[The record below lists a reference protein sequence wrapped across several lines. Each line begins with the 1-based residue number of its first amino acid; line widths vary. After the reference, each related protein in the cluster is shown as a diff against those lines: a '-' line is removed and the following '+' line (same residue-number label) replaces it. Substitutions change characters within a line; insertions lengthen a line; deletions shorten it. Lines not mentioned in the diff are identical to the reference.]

1 LKFGLGI
8 DAGGTYTDAVIYD
21 FDQNKVINYTK
32 SITNK
37 ENLESSINS
46 VLDNLPKEQLNKI
59 KLVSLSTT
67 LATNSCVEDKG
78 RKATLVLIGCD
89 RNTVVKFG
97 HNYGLPETD
106 EMIFVTG
113 EHGSDGSTVTSVEW
127 EDLRNKVSAY
137 KSVTNAFAVVEI
149 GGMYNPEFEIEAKDF
164 IEEATGLYTV
174 TSSSITRELNFMKR
188 AASALINAQLI
199 PIINEFLD
207 SVKHNLEIRNIN
219 VPLVVVR
226 GDGTLMSEEY
236 TRDMPVET
244 LLSGPAASVVGA
256 VNLSG
261 RKNCLV
267 VDMGGTTSDL
277 AVITDGMVKF
287 AHKGVSIGKWQ
298 TGTKS
303 IAMKPIGLGGDSHIT
318 FNKYDELLISSRRA
332 VPLCYLADKWPQVL
346 EEIKSIYEENRINT
360 LSLCE
365 FFFLPKDVED
375 TSTYDKWEIPIINAL
390 KNGPLSIRQLAET
403 AGTSIYE
410 LKTDILERYGIIMRS
425 ALTPTDI
432 MHLTGKFKRFNEKAA
447 LLGANILAHR
457 LDKTLLE
464 LIDIINTKVKEKLY
478 LNVAGVLLENENED
492 FNFNNF
498 SIESIS
504 LLMKGFKSNSHNSL
518 GIALSTKYDLVGIG
532 APIHVFLPDVA
543 EKLNTHCIIPEY
555 APVANAVGAITGSI
569 AVEEAVVI
577 KPIYEAQGISKYSC
591 FSSIQCN
598 TFLNYEEAIK
608 WSKEEAERLA
618 YEKAFQRGSGKI
630 SVILNMDEREF
641 TPAYSNLE
649 AAAEVEN
656 FDFGDITNI
665 IDLNTENDTKTNK
678 KSSSMLL
685 ETIVIARAVGTLKW
699 L

>member
-1 LKFGLGI
+1 MKYGLGI

-21 FDQNKVINYTK
+21 FDDNKVISSTK

-37 ENLESSINS
+37 EDLEQSINS
-46 VLDNLPKEQLNKI
+46 VLDKLSMEQLNEVKI
-59 KLVSLSTT
+59 VSLSTT

-89 RNTVVKFG
+89 KNTVKKFG
-97 HNYGLPETD
+97 HNYGLPEGE
-106 EMIFVTG
+106 EMIFIEG
-113 EHGSDGSTVTSVEW
+113 EHSSDGSVSTPANW
-127 EDLRNKVSAY
+127 EALKYKVSAY
-137 KSVTNAFAVVEI
+137 KNSTNAFAVVEI
-149 GGMYNPEFEIEAKDF
+149 GGIYNPEFEIHAKNL
-164 IEEATGLYTV
+164 IEEVTGLYTV

-207 SVKHNLEIRNIN
+207 SVKHNLERRNIN
-219 VPLVVVR
+219 APLVVVR

-244 LLSGPAASVVGA
+244 LLSGPAASVIGA
-256 VNLSG
+256 VNLSE

-287 AHKGVSIGKWQ
+287 SHKGINIGKWQ

-318 FNKYDELLISSRRA
+318 FDKYDELFISSRRA
-332 VPLCYLADKWPQVL
+332 VPLCYLADKWPIVL
-346 EEIKSIYEENRINT
+346 EEMHLIYEENRINT

-365 FFFLPKDVED
+365 FFYLAKEVEN
-375 TSTYDKWEIPIINAL
+375 TSIYDKWELPIIEAL
-390 KNGPLSIRQLAET
+390 KDGPLSIVLLAEK
-403 AGTSIYE
+403 AGISIYE
-410 LKTDILERYGIIMRS
+410 LKTERLERYGIIMRS

-432 MHLTGKFKRFNEKAA
+432 MHLTGEFTRFNEEAA
-447 LLGANILAHR
+447 LLGANILASR
-457 LDKTLLE
+457 LNKSLKE
-464 LIDIINTKVKEKLY
+464 LIDLINTKVKEKLY
-478 LNVAGVLLENENED
+478 LNIIGVLLENESDD
-492 FNFNNF
+492 FNFRNF
-498 SIESIS
+498 SKEAIA
-504 LLMKGFKSNSHNSL
+504 LLMKGFKNSKGDNLSI
-518 GIALSTKYDLVGIG
+518 GFSTKYDLVGIG
-532 APIHVFLPDVA
+532 APIHVFLPDVSK
-543 EKLNTHCIIPEY
+543 KLNTQCIIPEH

-569 AVEEAVVI
+569 TVEETIII

-591 FSSIQCN
+591 FSSTQCN
-598 TFLNYEEAIK
+598 TFLNYEEAMK

-618 YEKAFQRGSGKI
+618 YEKALQRGSGKV
-630 SVILNMDEREF
+630 SVILNVDEREF

-649 AAAEVEN
+649 AAAEEQK
-656 FDFGDITNI
+656 FDFGEITNV
-665 IDLNTENDTKTNK
+665 IDLETENDIKNN

-685 ETIVIARAVGTLKW
+685 ETKVIARAVGTLKW

>member
-1 LKFGLGI
+1 LKYGLGI

-21 FDQNKVINYTK
+21 FDENKVISSTK

-37 ENLESSINS
+37 EDLEQSINS
-46 VLDNLPKEQLNKI
+46 VLDNLSKKQLNEI

-78 RKATLVLIGCD
+78 RKSTLVLIGCD
-89 RNTVVKFG
+89 KNTVKKYG
-97 HNYGLPETD
+97 HNYGLPETE
-106 EMIFVTG
+106 EMIFMEG
-113 EHGSDGSTVTSVEW
+113 EHGSDGSVSTPANW
-127 EDLRNKVSAY
+127 EDLKHKVSAY
-137 KSVTNAFAVVEI
+137 KSSTNAFAVVEI
-149 GGMYNPEFEIEAKDF
+149 GGMYNPEFEIYAKNL

-174 TSSSITRELNFMKR
+174 TSCSITRELNFMKR

-207 SVKHNLEIRNIN
+207 SVKHNLKIRNIN

-261 RKNCLV
+261 RKDCLV

-287 AHKGVSIGKWQ
+287 AHKGISIGKWQ
-298 TGTKS
+298 TGTRS
-303 IAMKPIGLGGDSHIT
+303 IAMKPVGLGGDSHIT

-332 VPLCYLADKWPQVL
+332 LPLCCLADKWPQVL
-346 EEIKSIYEENRINT
+346 EEMHLIYEENRINT

-365 FFFLPKDVED
+365 FFFLTKDVED
-375 TSTYDKWEIPIINAL
+375 TSIYDKWELPIIEAL
-390 KNGPLSIRQLAET
+390 KNGPLSIVMLAEK

-410 LKTDILERYGIIMRS
+410 LKTDRLERYGIIMRS

-432 MHLTGKFKRFNEKAA
+432 MHLTGKFIRFNQEAA
-447 LLGANILAHR
+447 LLGANILACR
-457 LDKTLLE
+457 LNKSLQE
-464 LIDIINTKVKEKLY
+464 LIDLINTKVKEKLY
-478 LNVAGVLLENENED
+478 LNIAGVLLENESSD
-492 FNFNNF
+492 FDFRSF
-498 SIESIS
+498 SKDSIA
-504 LLMKGFKSNSHNSL
+504 LLMKGFNGIKSDSL
-518 GIALSTKYDLVGIG
+518 GISFSTKYDLVGIG

-543 EKLNTHCIIPEY
+543 EKLNTQCIIPQH

-569 AVEEAVVI
+569 TVEETIVI

-598 TFLNYEEAIK
+598 TFLNYEEAMK
-608 WSKEEAERLA
+608 WSREESERLA
-618 YEKAFQRGSGKI
+618 YEKALQRGAGKI
-630 SVILNMDEREF
+630 SVILNVDEREF

-649 AAAEVEN
+649 AAAEEQK
-656 FDFGDITNI
+656 FDFGEITNI
-665 IDLNTENDTKTNK
+665 IDLETENDVKNNK
-678 KSSSMLL
+678 NSSMLL
-685 ETIVIARAVGTLKW
+685 ETKVIARAVGTLKW